1 MFQIKSLNHTV
12 VIVIS
17 ALLAVSLFL
26 YFSFQQPDERIPY
39 KDAEAVSKGKA
50 IYFAECASCHGSSL
64 EGQVN
69 WKQRDLKGYLPA
81 PPHDES
87 GHTWHH
93 DDQLLFKLTK
103 FGVQAIAGKEYKSN
117 MPAFKKKLT
126 DEQIWHVLAYIKSE
140 WPKDLAQR
148 HTEMVNNK

>member
-39 KDAEAVSKGKA
+39 KDAEAVAKGKA

-69 WKQRDLKGYLPA
+69 WKQRDLEGYLPA